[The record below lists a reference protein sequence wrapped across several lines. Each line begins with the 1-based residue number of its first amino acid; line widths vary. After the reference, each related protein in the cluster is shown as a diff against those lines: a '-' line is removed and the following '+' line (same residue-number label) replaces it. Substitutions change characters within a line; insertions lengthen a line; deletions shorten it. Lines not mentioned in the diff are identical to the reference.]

1 MHTRTFARV
10 GARLALIF
18 GATASCAPAFAHITA
33 QPNEAVGGTYFQTVL
48 NVPHG
53 CDGSSTV
60 AIQVGIP
67 ADVLSV
73 KPQMKA
79 GWRVDIQ
86 TRAIDPP
93 LKGEHG
99 ASITRAVSAV
109 EWRGGPLPD
118 SLYDSF
124 GLVMKLPDAP
134 GKTLYFP
141 IVQTCE
147 NGRREWTDIPSEGQS
162 WHSLPSPAPF
172 VRLKTNDAPSP
183 AAASSATNAAPD
195 AAPDAA
201 PAHVHSHAHSN

>member
-10 GARLALIF
+10 AANLALAC
-18 GATASCAPAFAHITA
+18 GAAAICAPAVAHITA
-33 QPNEAVGGTYFQTVL
+33 QPNEAVAGTYFQTSL

-60 AIQVGIP
+60 SIQVGIP

-99 ASITRAVSAV
+99 VAITRAVSSV

-124 GLVMKLPDAP
+124 GLVVKLPDTA

-147 NGRREWTDIPSEGQS
+147 NGRREWTGIPADGQS
-162 WHSLPSPAPF
+162 WHALPSPAPF
-172 VRLKTNDAPSP
+172 VRLKAGDTRA
-183 AAASSATNAAPD
+183 SATPASD
-195 AAPDAA
+195 AAPE
-201 PAHVHSHAHSN
+201 HVHSHTQSN

>member
-1 MHTRTFARV
+1 MHTRTLARV
-10 GARLALIF
+10 ACQLALVF
-18 GATASCAPAFAHITA
+18 GGAANCAPAFSHITA
-33 QPNEAVGGTYFQTVL
+33 QPNEAVGGTYFQTTL

-60 AIQVGIP
+60 AIQVAIP

-86 TRAIDPP
+86 TRAIEPP

-99 ASITRAVSAV
+99 ASVTRVVSSV

-124 GLVMKLPDAP
+124 GLVMKLPEAA

-141 IVQTCE
+141 VVQTCE
-147 NGRREWTDIPSEGQS
+147 SGRREWTEIPADGQS
-162 WHSLPSPAPF
+162 WHALHSPAPF
-172 VRLKTNDAPSP
+172 VRLKAADAAPP
-183 AAASSATNAAPD
+183 AAASSTD
-195 AAPDAA
+195 AE
-201 PAHVHSHAHSN
+201 PAHVHSHSHSN

>member
-1 MHTRTFARV
+1 MHTRTLARV
-10 GARLALIF
+10 ARQLALVF
-18 GATASCAPAFAHITA
+18 GAAANCAPAFAHITA
-33 QPNEAVGGTYFQTVL
+33 QPNEAVGGTYFQTTL

-60 AIQVGIP
+60 AIQVAIP

-86 TRAIDPP
+86 TRAIEPP

-99 ASITRAVSAV
+99 ASITQSVGSV

-124 GLVMKLPDAP
+124 GLVMKLPDAA

-147 NGRREWTDIPSEGQS
+147 NGRREWTDIPADGQS
-162 WHSLPSPAPF
+162 WHALHSPAPF
-172 VRLKTNDAPSP
+172 VRLKAAAAEPA
-183 AAASSATNAAPD
+183 AAASSATD
-195 AAPDAA
+195 AAS
-201 PAHVHSHAHSN
+201 AHVHMHSHSN

>member
-1 MHTRTFARV
+1 MARQ
-10 GARLALIF
+10 LALVF
-18 GATASCAPAFAHITA
+18 GAAASCAPAFAHITA
-33 QPNEAVGGTYFQTVL
+33 QPNEAVDGTYFQTTL

-60 AIQVGIP
+60 AIQVAIP

-86 TRAIDPP
+86 NRAIQPP

-99 ASITRAVSAV
+99 ASIARAVSSV

-124 GLVMKLPDAP
+124 GLVMKLPDAA

-141 IVQTCE
+141 VVQTCE
-147 NGRREWTDIPSEGQS
+147 NGRREWTDIPADGQS
-162 WHSLPSPAPF
+162 WHALHSPAPF
-172 VRLKTNDAPSP
+172 VRLKAADASP
-183 AAASSATNAAPD
+183 AAAASSTD
-195 AAPDAA
+195 AAPM
-201 PAHVHSHAHSN
+201 HVHTHAHSN